1 MSEPWEE
8 TGTEDAADLEA
19 SSPARPAYLGLT
31 REETNWAAVA
41 HAAVVV
47 TILLGVGSAGVT
59 VLLGLAISAVIWY
72 LYRDKSEYVVDQA
85 RQATIYQ
92 ACLVVVT
99 LLGGLVLGASWAV
112 TAGLVTVLV
121 GLCLLPFSVLLTLV
135 VGVAVLGAVI
145 GGPIY
150 GLYAAYEAYHG
161 RPFRYWLLADL
172 IDQQR

>member
-8 TGTEDAADLEA
+8 TGAEEAASPEPI
-19 SSPARPAYLGLT
+19 SPARSAYLGLT

-47 TILLGVGSAGVT
+47 TVWLGLGSAGVT
-59 VLLGLAISAVIWY
+59 VLLGLAIPAVIWY

-85 RQATIYQ
+85 RQATIFQ
-92 ACLVVVT
+92 AFLVVAT

-112 TAGLVTVLV
+112 TAGLLTVLV

-135 VGVAVLGAVI
+135 VGVAALAAVI

-161 RPFRYWLLADL
+161 RPFRYWLLTDL